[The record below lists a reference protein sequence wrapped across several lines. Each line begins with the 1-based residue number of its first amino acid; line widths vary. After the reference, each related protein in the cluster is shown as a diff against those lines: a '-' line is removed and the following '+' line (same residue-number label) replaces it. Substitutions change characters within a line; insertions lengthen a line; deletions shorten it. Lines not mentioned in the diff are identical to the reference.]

1 MKRRDFCKGLA
12 VTLAAGTLAP
22 AAALPQA
29 GAATALVGRAVPDDY
44 YTLWYRSDR
53 CGADLRHDYYY
64 SDSLFDHPAMEYDN
78 QLALATLG
86 MAAAADCPWESD
98 QRYWM
103 EGEVGRADHIR
114 DAFAKLGFTGVQLF
128 NYTHS
133 LNDTPD
139 TVGCAIARKTLVRGG
154 RQVTIIGAFL
164 RGSGYGAEWS
174 GNLHAGPGSAHTGFV
189 TAARQLVEKIRAYV
203 QASAKRQP
211 LGTLKLWMGGYSR
224 GGGVANLV
232 AARLPAVLPQL
243 EKKNTFVYTF
253 AAPAALTAAD
263 CPELQQDFDN
273 NHAADGRLKKNWGT
287 SNIFNIVSSGDVV
300 PRVLP
305 AEWGFYRNGND
316 RFLPST
322 VIPEELEILNDRS
335 TRMEGTPI
343 DFGRLAVTEEADAV
357 LRPMMELFCDRQ
369 TYYEDYEDAMRC
381 MLQCANTRTE
391 EEVTRGIVRDDAA
404 VVAQLRSMELMQ
416 RFPQEK
422 VERCVQAASALSR
435 PVLEK
440 LGVVCGVS
448 SPFTNLYDANH
459 AWFQAS
465 AALQNGLSQG
475 GTIFRFQDYLLP
487 QLLSG
492 ALAGRP
498 TWVYYTEGLK
508 RLKEHDDN
516 SQVSYL
522 HTLRVY
528 LDNNLSV
535 TKTAS
540 ALFLHRS
547 TLLDR
552 LAHITAMLG
561 SDLKDPD
568 YCLTLG
574 IILRAELEQKRTEQG
589 APA

>member
-64 SDSLFDHPAMEYDN
+64 SDSLFDHPATEYDN

-114 DAFAKLGFTGVQLF
+114 DAFAKLGFTEVQLF

-133 LNDTPD
+133 LNDAPD
-139 TVGCAIARKTLVRGG
+139 TVACAVARKTLVRGS
-154 RQVTIIGAFL
+154 RQVTIIGVFV
-164 RGSGYGAEWS
+164 RSSGYGAEWS
-174 GNLHAGPGSAHTGFV
+174 ANLHAGPGSAHTGFV
-189 TAARQLVEKIRAYV
+189 AAARQLTEKLCAYV
-203 QASAKRQP
+203 QTSAKRQP

-253 AAPAALTAAD
+253 AAPTALTAAD

-273 NHAADGRLKKNWGT
+273 NHTANGRLKKDWSA
-287 SNIFNIVSSGDVV
+287 SNIFNILSSGDVI
-300 PRVLP
+300 PRILP

-316 RFLPST
+316 RFLPAT
-322 VIPEELEILNDRS
+322 VVSEELQALNDRS
-335 TRMEGTPI
+335 VQMEGAPL
-343 DFGRLAVTEEADAV
+343 DFGRLAVTEETDAV
-357 LRPMMELFCDRQ
+357 LQSMMNLFGSRQ

-381 MLQCANTRTE
+381 MLQCVTTRSE
-391 EEVTRGIVRDDAA
+391 EEVTRGVILDDAA
-404 VVAQLRSMELMQ
+404 VVARLRSMEPMQ
-416 RFPQEK
+416 QFPQEK

-435 PVLEK
+435 PLLEK
-440 LGVVCGVS
+440 LG
-448 SPFTNLYDANH
+448 
-459 AWFQAS
+459 S
-465 AALQNGLSQG
+465 AVPLRAQQIVIPMLAVGLCFELDPETLQLVADFVLS
-475 GTIFRFQDYLLP
+475 TITVKGQ
-487 QLLSG
+487 LSG
-492 ALAGRP
+492 I
-498 TWVYYTEGLK
+498 LK
-508 RLKEHDDN
+508 TVLCHFVEN
-516 SQVSYL
+516 YI
-522 HTLRVY
+522 
-528 LDNNLSV
+528 
-535 TKTAS
+535 
-540 ALFLHRS
+540 
-547 TLLDR
+547 TLLEYY
-552 LAHITAMLG
+552 
-561 SDLKDPD
+561 DPAD
-568 YCLTLG
+568 HGMEPYT
-574 IILRAELEQKRTEQG
+574 RQEEL
-589 APA
+589 

>member
-22 AAALPQA
+22 GAALPQA

-64 SDSLFDHPAMEYDN
+64 SDSLFDHPATEYDN

-114 DAFAKLGFTGVQLF
+114 DAFAKLGFTEVQLF

-139 TVGCAIARKTLVRGG
+139 TVGCAIARKTLVHGG

-174 GNLHAGPGSAHTGFV
+174 GNLHAGQGSAHTGFV
-189 TAARQLVEKIRAYV
+189 TAARQLVEKIRGYV

-263 CPELQQDFDN
+263 CPDLQQDFDN
-273 NHAADGRLKKNWGT
+273 NHAADGRLKKEWGT

-316 RFLPST
+316 RFLPCTRDPQEQADLDALGAGFGPVALAISQLAT
-322 VIPEELEILNDRS
+322 KEDTDGVLVRLENF
-335 TRMEGTPI
+335 
-343 DFGRLAVTEEADAV
+343 FGSK
-357 LRPMMELFCDRQ
+357 Q
-369 TYYEDYEDAMRC
+369 TYHDKYEAM
-381 MLQCANTRTE
+381 
-391 EEVTRGIVRDDAA
+391 
-404 VVAQLRSMELMQ
+404 LMDM
-416 RFPQEK
+416 
-422 VERCVQAASALSR
+422 VQAAFTRSEAEVAEGHTLTDEEVEARLRGLGNMRQLDEEKLTKAVHNASAMSR
-435 PVLEK
+435 PLLEK
-440 LGVVCGVS
+440 LGGAV
-448 SPFTNLYDANH
+448 PL
-459 AWFQAS
+459 QAQQIVIPML
-465 AALQNGLSQG
+465 AVGLCFELQPDTVQLVADFVLS
-475 GTIFRFQDYLLP
+475 TITVKGQ
-487 QLLSG
+487 LSG
-492 ALAGRP
+492 ILKTVLCHFQENYMTVLEAYDPADHGMEP
-498 TWVYYTEGLK
+498 YTRRE
-508 RLKEHDDN
+508 
-516 SQVSYL
+516 
-522 HTLRVY
+522 
-528 LDNNLSV
+528 
-535 TKTAS
+535 
-540 ALFLHRS
+540 
-547 TLLDR
+547 
-552 LAHITAMLG
+552 
-561 SDLKDPD
+561 
-568 YCLTLG
+568 
-574 IILRAELEQKRTEQG
+574 EL
-589 APA
+589 